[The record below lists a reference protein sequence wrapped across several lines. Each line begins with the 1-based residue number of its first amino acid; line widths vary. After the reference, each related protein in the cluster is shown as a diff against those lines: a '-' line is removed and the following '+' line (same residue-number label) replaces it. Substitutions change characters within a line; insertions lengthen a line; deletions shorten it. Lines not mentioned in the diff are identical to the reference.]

1 MNPTENQTQ
10 QALTV
15 FVHTETHVNAS
26 AFSGWQLDY
35 TQLSSG
41 PYSCGW
47 TAIRLPQMRFYTEK
61 GNALV
66 HQCGRARPGTLI
78 FGIPLEMKEA
88 GAFNGRRW
96 QGGIHAFC
104 GELAYDA
111 LVPPMTLLV
120 IEVDRQ
126 ALVDYAW
133 TVKRVRA
140 EHWLPQRRWLH
151 LEHQAHCGDVTA
163 RCATILR
170 GCEFNP
176 SALTDPVCCEFIQEA
191 VFDVLVSL
199 IEAHPEPARPTLG
212 EFSRMQVMRRAREY
226 IFEHIEEPVQ
236 ICEICKAVG
245 VSRRMLQQSFQE
257 TVNVNPVAY
266 LRLLRLN
273 GVRRDLQRSHDAS
286 AQVQDVAARWGFW
299 HLSRFSNE
307 YRQMYNE
314 RPSDTLRGL
323 RLMNA

>member
-1 MNPTENQTQ
+1 M
-10 QALTV
+10 
-15 FVHTETHVNAS
+15 
-26 AFSGWQLDY
+26 
-35 TQLSSG
+35 
-41 PYSCGW
+41 
-47 TAIRLPQMRFYTEK
+47 RLYAEK

-66 HQCGRARPGTLI
+66 HQCGRGRPGTLI
-78 FGIPLEMKEA
+78 FGIPLEMKGA

-104 GELAYDA
+104 GELALDA

-133 TVKRVRA
+133 TVRRLRA
-140 EHWLPQRRWLH
+140 EQWVQQRKWLH
-151 LEHQAHCGDVTA
+151 LGDPVRCGEVAA
-163 RCATILR
+163 RCAAILR
-170 GCEFNP
+170 ICEANP
-176 SALTDPVCCEFIQEA
+176 VVLTNSASCGFIQEA
-191 VFDVLVSL
+191 VFEVLVSL
-199 IEAHPEPARPTLG
+199 IEEHPQPVRPTLG

-226 IFEHIEEPVQ
+226 IVEHIEEPVQ
-236 ICEICKAVG
+236 ICDICKAVG

-273 GVRRDLQRSHDAS
+273 GARRDLQRLRDAS
-286 AQVQDVAARWGFW
+286 AQVKDVAARWGFW

-314 RPSDTLRGL
+314 RPSETLRGL
-323 RLMNA
+323 RLMTA